1 MFENLQE
8 KLQRAFKTLRG
19 QATLTEENIDEALR
33 EIRLALLE
41 ADVNFKVVKQ
51 LIDQIRVKA
60 VGQDVLTA
68 LSPGEQVIKI
78 VRDELVEI
86 LGRDTARMKFA
97 SQPPTVILMAGLQG
111 SGKTTTSGKLAN
123 WLKNGGHRPL
133 LVSVDVYRP
142 AAREQLKVVAQAV
155 KANIYEGEVG
165 EATPGPRDPRAK
177 EARREAINTGSD
189 VLIVDTAGRLHI
201 DDQLMDEMQLLKR
214 LLNPQE
220 ILFVADAMTGQD
232 AVNSADEF
240 HKKLSLTGVVLTKMD
255 GDARGGAA
263 LSIRQVTGQPIKFIG
278 VGEKYDALEPFHP
291 DRIVSRI
298 LGMGDILSLI
308 ERAES
313 QIDKKKA
320 QEMATKAL
328 TGDGFSLEDFR
339 DQLRQV
345 KKMGSM
351 KSLLGMLPSIGPF
364 SGLQKAADNVDEGQ
378 INRVEAIINSMTTHE
393 RNHHEVINGSRRKR
407 IARGSGTTVQ
417 EVNNLLRQY
426 AQMKK
431 MFKQM
436 GKTVAPRTGLFHQ
449 LQGQPAHGVAGIDF
463 HHRLEPAIA
472 LGCAIDEGVDAN
484 RPDIAGALQF
494 RFEQRKDVAIEAL
507 EAARN
512 VRRFAEQRGYV
523 RRYAAAV
530 VGRRPVGPELSLAVI
545 DQAGVAAELQVARP
559 HLQLDGEI
567 QRALQPGFDDHL
579 SAILQ
584 GTGQPLLLCRQHL

>member
-19 QATLTEENIDEALR
+19 QAKLTEENIDEALR

-51 LIDQIRVKA
+51 LIDQIRAKA
-60 VGQDVLTA
+60 VGQEVMTA

-78 VRDELVEI
+78 VRDELVEV
-86 LGRDTARMKFA
+86 LGKDTARMKFA
-97 SQPPTVILMAGLQG
+97 SQPPTIVLMAGLQG
-111 SGKTTTSGKLAN
+111 SGKTTTSGKLAH
-123 WLKNGGHRPL
+123 WFKNGGHRPL

-142 AAREQLKVVAQAV
+142 AAREQLKIVAQAV
-155 KANIYEGEVG
+155 KAHIYEGEVADANT
-165 EATPGPRDPRAK
+165 ATVERLVK
-177 EARREAINTGSD
+177 EARREAVVSGCD

-201 DDQLMDEMQLLKR
+201 DEQLMDEMQSLKKLLS
-214 LLNPQE
+214 PSE

-240 HKKLSLTGVVLTKMD
+240 HKKLTLTGVVLTKMD

-308 ERAES
+308 ERAEQ

-320 QEMATKAL
+320 ADLASKAL
-328 TGDGFSLEDFR
+328 SGDGFSLEDFR
-339 DQLRQV
+339 DQLRHV
-345 KKMGSM
+345 RKMGSM
-351 KSLLGMLPSIGPF
+351 KSLMGMLPSIGPF
-364 SGLQKAADNVDEGQ
+364 SGLQKAADNVDEKQ
-378 INRVEAIINSMTTHE
+378 IDRVEAIINSMTAHE
-393 RNHHEVINGSRRKR
+393 RTHHEVINGSRRKR
-407 IARGSGTTVQ
+407 IARGSGTTIQ

-436 GKTVAPRTGLFHQ
+436 GKASFARRL
-449 LQGQPAHGVAGIDF
+449 AGM
-463 HHRLEPAIA
+463 
-472 LGCAIDEGVDAN
+472 
-484 RPDIAGALQF
+484 
-494 RFEQRKDVAIEAL
+494 KM
-507 EAARN
+507 
-512 VRRFAEQRGYV
+512 
-523 RRYAAAV
+523 
-530 VGRRPVGPELSLAVI
+530 
-545 DQAGVAAELQVARP
+545 
-559 HLQLDGEI
+559 
-567 QRALQPGFDDHL
+567 PGM
-579 SAILQ
+579 
-584 GTGQPLLLCRQHL
+584 

>member
-8 KLQRAFKTLRG
+8 KLQRAFKSLRG
-19 QATLTEENIDEALR
+19 QAKLTEENIDEALR

-51 LIDQIRVKA
+51 LIDQIRAKA
-60 VGQDVLTA
+60 VGQEVMTA

-78 VRDELVEI
+78 VRDELVAI
-86 LGRDTARMKFA
+86 LGQDTARVKFA
-97 SQPPTVILMAGLQG
+97 SQPPTVVLMAGLQG
-111 SGKTTTSGKLAN
+111 SGKTTTSGKLAH
-123 WLKNGGHRPL
+123 WFKNGGHRPL

-142 AAREQLKVVAQAV
+142 AAREQLKIVAQAV
-155 KANIYEGEVG
+155 KANIYEGQVS
-165 EATPGPRDPRAK
+165 EANTATVERLVK
-177 EARREAINTGSD
+177 EARREAVVTGCD

-201 DDQLMDEMQLLKR
+201 DEQLMDEMQSLKK
-214 LLNPQE
+214 LLNPSE

-240 HKKLSLTGVVLTKMD
+240 HKKLTLTGIVLSKMD

-308 ERAES
+308 ERAEQ

-328 TGDGFSLEDFR
+328 SGDGFSLEDFR

-351 KSLLGMLPSIGPF
+351 KSLIGMLPSVGPF
-364 SGLQKAADNVDEGQ
+364 SGLQKAADHVDEKQ
-378 INRVEAIINSMTTHE
+378 INRVEAIINSMTSHE

-407 IARGSGTTVQ
+407 IARGSGTSIQ
-417 EVNNLLRQY
+417 DVNNLLRQY

-436 GKTVAPRTGLFHQ
+436 GKPSFARRL
-449 LQGQPAHGVAGIDF
+449 AGMK
-463 HHRLEPAIA
+463 L
-472 LGCAIDEGVDAN
+472 
-484 RPDIAGALQF
+484 
-494 RFEQRKDVAIEAL
+494 
-507 EAARN
+507 
-512 VRRFAEQRGYV
+512 
-523 RRYAAAV
+523 
-530 VGRRPVGPELSLAVI
+530 
-545 DQAGVAAELQVARP
+545 
-559 HLQLDGEI
+559 
-567 QRALQPGFDDHL
+567 PGM
-579 SAILQ
+579 
-584 GTGQPLLLCRQHL
+584 

>member
-8 KLQRAFKTLRG
+8 KLQRAFKSLRG
-19 QATLTEENIDEALR
+19 QAKLTEENIDEALR

-51 LIDQIRVKA
+51 LIDQIRAKA
-60 VGQDVLTA
+60 VGQEVLTA

-78 VRDELVEI
+78 VRDELVDI
-86 LGRDTARMKFA
+86 LGKDTARMKFA
-97 SQPPTVILMAGLQG
+97 SQPPTVVLMAGLQG

-123 WLKNGGHRPL
+123 WFKIGGHRPL

-142 AAREQLKVVAQAV
+142 AAREQLKVVAAAV
-155 KANIYEGEVG
+155 KSQIYEGEVG
-165 EATPGPRDPRAK
+165 EANTATVERLVK
-177 EARREAINTGSD
+177 EARREAIVSGCD

-201 DDQLMDEMQLLKR
+201 DDQLMDEMQSLKK
-214 LLNPQE
+214 LLNPSE

-232 AVNSADEF
+232 AVRSAEEF

-351 KSLLGMLPSIGPF
+351 KSLMGMLPSIGPF
-364 SGLQKAADNVDEGQ
+364 SGLQKAADNVDEKQ
-378 INRVEAIINSMTTHE
+378 INRVEAIINSMTSHE

-407 IARGSGTTVQ
+407 IARGSGTSVQ

-436 GKTVAPRTGLFHQ
+436 GKPSFARRL
-449 LQGQPAHGVAGIDF
+449 AGMK
-463 HHRLEPAIA
+463 L
-472 LGCAIDEGVDAN
+472 
-484 RPDIAGALQF
+484 
-494 RFEQRKDVAIEAL
+494 
-507 EAARN
+507 
-512 VRRFAEQRGYV
+512 
-523 RRYAAAV
+523 
-530 VGRRPVGPELSLAVI
+530 
-545 DQAGVAAELQVARP
+545 
-559 HLQLDGEI
+559 
-567 QRALQPGFDDHL
+567 PGM
-579 SAILQ
+579 
-584 GTGQPLLLCRQHL
+584 

>member
-8 KLQRAFKTLRG
+8 KLQRAFKSLRG
-19 QATLTEENIDEALR
+19 QAVLTEENISEALKQ
-33 EIRLALLE
+33 IRLALLE
-41 ADVNFKVVKQ
+41 ADVNFKVVKD
-51 LIDQIRVKA
+51 LIDRIQAKA
-60 VGQDVLTA
+60 VGQEVLTA

-78 VRDELVEI
+78 VRDELVET
-86 LGRDTARMKFA
+86 LGKDTAKLKFA
-97 SQPPTVILMAGLQG
+97 SQPPTVVLMAGLQG

-142 AAREQLKVVAQAV
+142 AAREQLKVVAAAI

-165 EATPGPRDPRAK
+165 EANTATVERLAK
-177 EARREAINTGSD
+177 EARREAINTGCD

-201 DDQLMDEMQLLKR
+201 DDQLMDEMQSLKR

-220 ILFVADAMTGQD
+220 ILFVADSMTGQD

-308 ERAES
+308 EKAES

-320 QEMATKAL
+320 NELATKAL
-328 TGDGFSLEDFR
+328 SGDGFSLEDFR

-345 KKMGSM
+345 RKMGSLQ
-351 KSLLGMLPSIGPF
+351 SIIGMLPSVGAF
-364 SGLQKAADNVDEGQ
+364 SGLQKAADKVDEGQ
-378 INRVEAIINSMTTHE
+378 INRVEAIINSMTGYE
-393 RNHHEVINGSRRKR
+393 RNHHESINGSRRKR
-407 IARGSGTTVQ
+407 IARGSGTSVQ

-436 GKTVAPRTGLFHQ
+436 GKPSFARRM
-449 LQGQPAHGVAGIDF
+449 AGMKF
-463 HHRLEPAIA
+463 
-472 LGCAIDEGVDAN
+472 
-484 RPDIAGALQF
+484 
-494 RFEQRKDVAIEAL
+494 
-507 EAARN
+507 
-512 VRRFAEQRGYV
+512 
-523 RRYAAAV
+523 
-530 VGRRPVGPELSLAVI
+530 
-545 DQAGVAAELQVARP
+545 
-559 HLQLDGEI
+559 
-567 QRALQPGFDDHL
+567 PG
-579 SAILQ
+579 
-584 GTGQPLLLCRQHL
+584 T